1 MPMQYALS
9 LSRMPNEW
17 WWCAMRDMPV
27 MYDFKR
33 PCMIEKN
40 GDCLYTLTGSQP
52 LSSFPPPVNITTSGY
67 QQV

>member
-9 LSRMPNEW
+9 LSRMPNDW
-17 WWCAMRDMPV
+17 WWCGMRDTPV

-40 GDCLYTLTGSQP
+40 GDCLHTLIGSQA
-52 LSSFPPPVNITTSGY
+52 LSFFPTPSG
-67 QQV
+67 